1 MRISLRALLP
11 VMALSLTLP
20 PAHAAEETTSNN
32 TISGTIF
39 LPPDLQHELAADD
52 RLVLKLYH
60 PDGGVE
66 KDTRYWIIDRFDLPR
81 DFSVAPS
88 VDMNGKVRWP
98 TYMLEVF
105 TDRDGDVLNA
115 VAGELFV
122 KTDDLIPLGT
132 SGLQLELAP
141 PAR

>member
-11 VMALSLTLP
+11 VVALSLTLP
-20 PAHAAEETTSNN
+20 PAHAAETSISNN
-32 TISGTIF
+32 AISGTIF
-39 LPPDLQHELAADD
+39 LPPDLHHELADSD

-60 PDGGVE
+60 PDSGVE
-66 KDTRYWIIDRFDLPR
+66 KDTRYWIIDTFELPR

-105 TDRDGDVLNA
+105 TDRDGDVLSA
-115 VAGELFV
+115 VAGELHA
-122 KTDDLIPLGT
+122 KTDDLVPLGA
-132 SGLQLELAP
+132 SGLRLELTP
-141 PAR
+141 SVR